1 MISRGLPLVG
11 HAPWFYRDTNGFL
24 LRLAR
29 AGGDVAA
36 FRLGREPAFLLSH
49 PDHVQQVLVDDAE
62 AFRKGRLMQRAR
74 RLLGDGLL
82 TSEGELHRCQRRR
95 LQPAFCRDQLAT
107 YAEAV
112 PRLAARAAERWVE
125 SDALDLSAAMDQLAR
140 AIVVQA
146 LLGTDLE
153 GEVSSLA
160 GDLQVLSRWL
170 PLAAAPGAERLE
182 RLGLPFMRRAGEAAD
197 RITAAIDRRLA
208 AATPSGG
215 RDLLSLLL
223 RPDGDGVAMPSRL
236 ARDETMTLFLAGH
249 DTTAAALTWSWYL
262 LATHPDVD
270 RRLKRELGDVLGER
284 DPIPEDWP
292 RLAYTGLVLEEAL
305 RLYPPVGRIGRRPI
319 EDYRIGGRVIP
330 AGAAVF
336 LSPFVT
342 QRDQRWWPD
351 PDRFE
356 PDRWTEEGRRG
367 RPRYAAFPF
376 GAGPRS
382 CVGGQMAR
390 MVGTLVIATIAQ
402 RWRMLPPAGSPPR
415 IRSVLTLKPARPLY
429 LRLERRTPAPG

>member
-95 LQPAFCRDQLAT
+95 LQPAFCRHQLAT

-208 AATPSGG
+208 DATPSGG

-284 DPIPEDWP
+284 DPIPEDWR

-342 QRDQRWWPD
+342 QRDPRWWPD

>member
-95 LQPAFCRDQLAT
+95 LQPAFCRHQLAT

-208 AATPSGG
+208 EATPSGG

-342 QRDQRWWPD
+342 QRDPRWWPD

>member
-1 MISRGLPLVG
+1 
-11 HAPWFYRDTNGFL
+11 
-24 LRLAR
+24 
-29 AGGDVAA
+29 
-36 FRLGREPAFLLSH
+36 
-49 PDHVQQVLVDDAE
+49 
-62 AFRKGRLMQRAR
+62 
-74 RLLGDGLL
+74 
-82 TSEGELHRCQRRR
+82 
-95 LQPAFCRDQLAT
+95 
-107 YAEAV
+107 
-112 PRLAARAAERWVE
+112 
-125 SDALDLSAAMDQLAR
+125 
-140 AIVVQA
+140 
-146 LLGTDLE
+146 
-153 GEVSSLA
+153 
-160 GDLQVLSRWL
+160 
-170 PLAAAPGAERLE
+170 
-182 RLGLPFMRRAGEAAD
+182 
-197 RITAAIDRRLA
+197 
-208 AATPSGG
+208 
-215 RDLLSLLL
+215 
-223 RPDGDGVAMPSRL
+223 MPSRL

-284 DPIPEDWP
+284 DPIPEDWR

-342 QRDQRWWPD
+342 QRDPRWWPD

>member
-1 MISRGLPLVG
+1 MISRGLPLAG

-208 AATPSGG
+208 EATPSGG

-284 DPIPEDWP
+284 DPIPEDWR

-342 QRDQRWWPD
+342 QRDPRWWPD